1 MYKLELFK
9 EGKKIRELLFLET
22 EVELMDAYRLNNHW
36 EGGSSKVWKLVN
48 DNDIK
53 LEGGCLNENK

>member
-9 EGKKIRELLFLET
+9 NGKKLKELFFLEN
-22 EVELMDAYRLNNHW
+22 EVELMDMYRLKNRWNGGTSRVW
-36 EGGSSKVWKLVN
+36 ELII

-53 LEGGCLNENK
+53 VKEEA

>member
-9 EGKKIRELLFLET
+9 EGKKIRELLFFKS
-22 EVELMDAYRLNNHW
+22 EVELMDAYRLKNHW
-36 EGGSSKVWKLVN
+36 DGGSSKVWKLII

-53 LEGGCLNENK
+53 VEGGLKNEN

>member
-9 EGKKIRELLFLET
+9 EGKKIKELIFNKN
-22 EVELMDAYRLNNHW
+22 EVELMDGYRLKNHW
-36 EGGSSKVWKLVN
+36 DGGTSRVWELII

-53 LEGGCLNENK
+53 VKED

>member
-9 EGKKIRELLFLET
+9 HGRKIKELFFNKNELELLD
-22 EVELMDAYRLNNHW
+22 VHRLKNHW
-36 EGGSSKVWKLVN
+36 DGGTSRVWELIV

-53 LEGGCLNENK
+53 LKEED

>member
-9 EGKKIRELLFLET
+9 EGKKIRELLFLKS
-22 EVELMDAYRLNNHW
+22 EVELMDTYRLKNHW

-53 LEGGCLNENK
+53 LKGDCKKCW

>member
-9 EGKKIRELLFLET
+9 EGEKIKELFFNKNELELL
-22 EVELMDAYRLNNHW
+22 DAYRLKNHW
-36 EGGSSKVWKLVN
+36 DGGSSRVWRLII

-53 LEGGCLNENK
+53 VEED

>member
-9 EGKKIRELLFLET
+9 DGKKIKELFFPDN
-22 EVELMDAYRLNNHW
+22 EVELMDAYRLKNHW
-36 EGGSSKVWKLVN
+36 DGGSSRVWKLIV

-53 LEGGCLNENK
+53 VEEEV